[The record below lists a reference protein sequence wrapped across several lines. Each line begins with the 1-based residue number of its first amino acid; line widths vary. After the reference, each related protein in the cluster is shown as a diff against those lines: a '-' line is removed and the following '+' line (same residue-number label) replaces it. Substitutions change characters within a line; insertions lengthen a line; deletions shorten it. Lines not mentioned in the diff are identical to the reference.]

1 MGTSKKYSP
10 DLWVVSK
17 QLPSWMRL
25 REEAGASPLQHVQGH
40 ASFNTKTEDILA
52 LPLNLQAEMN
62 ILGGR
67 NALDQFCI
75 SKRVCGLPIYGGGR
89 KEDPKTAK
97 PHRNMPKNRKPH
109 RIFSRIPKTH
119 VLFPFSCELD
129 DLRCHCPALNQ
140 SNESMRLYELTFHEV
155 DTSKKNC

>member
-17 QLPSWMRL
+17 QLPSWMRF
-25 REEAGASPLQHVQGH
+25 REEAGASYVIRLPTLSKVTIR
-40 ASFNTKTEDILA
+40 SIRK
-52 LPLNLQAEMN
+52 LPLNLQAGIN

-75 SKRVCGLPIYGGGR
+75 SKRVCGLPIYGGGC

-97 PHRNMPKNRKPH
+97 PHRNTPKNRKPH

-129 DLRCHCPALNQ
+129 DLSCHCPTLNQ